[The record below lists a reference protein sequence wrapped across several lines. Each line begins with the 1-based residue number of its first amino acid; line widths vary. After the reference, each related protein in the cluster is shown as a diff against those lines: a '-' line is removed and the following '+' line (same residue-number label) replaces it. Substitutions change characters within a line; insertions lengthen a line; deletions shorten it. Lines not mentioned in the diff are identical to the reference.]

1 LKAIASPARE
11 IGENRSMPP
20 NDFIPGLNHLVEIN
34 KDAEDGFSSAAQN
47 VRNSELETLFAGY
60 AKQHAKF
67 AAELRQEI
75 DRLGGRPTTSGTF
88 GGALHRNWMDLKSV
102 LSGHSAAAILA
113 SCESGEQSAIAAY
126 TEAAD
131 ANATG
136 RIRSLIEKHL
146 QQIQGFHTRL
156 CRLVGETKD
165 GIEFP
170 HNE

>member
-1 LKAIASPARE
+1 
-11 IGENRSMPP
+11 MPS
-20 NDFIPGLNHLVEIN
+20 NDYIPGLNHLVEIN
-34 KDAEDGFSSAAQN
+34 KDAEDGLINAAQN

-75 DRLGGRPTTSGTF
+75 ERLGGRPTESGAV
-88 GGALHRNWMDLKSV
+88 GGALHRGWMDLKSA

-113 SCESGEQSAIAAY
+113 SCETGEQSAVAAY

-131 ANATG
+131 ANPTG
-136 RIRSLIEKHL
+136 QAGALIKKHL
-146 QQIQGFHTRL
+146 QQIQGFQTRL

-165 GIEFP
+165 GVEFP
-170 HNE
+170 RTK